1 MIRTTI
7 GLIGLFAIIA
17 AACVAF
23 GAYFSYITLQTAH
36 RKTVE
41 AGFGITAERIATTAQ
56 FAASLG
62 IALPA
67 QTTLA
72 GLLRRES
79 DLEDAVRTLDV
90 TDRDGTVLFSSD
102 PARTGLREAP
112 GLPDAVSRPIE
123 NDLAAAIGYVVV
135 RYDPAAMATGAAA
148 LSEDLRFIALPTLLG
163 AALATIVIGLL
174 LAADLKR
181 AVRRAADPV
190 TWPPAARAAWAS
202 VQTAHGLTPASA
214 ARSPAALP
222 EISRP

>member
-23 GAYFSYITLQTAH
+23 GAYFSFITLQNAH

-41 AGFGITAERIATTAQ
+41 SGFAITAERIATTAQ

-79 DLEDAVRTLDV
+79 DLEDAIRRLDV
-90 TDRDGTVLFSSD
+90 TDKDGTVLFSSD
-102 PARTGLREAP
+102 PARAGVREPAAP
-112 GLPDAVSRPIE
+112 AHAVSRRIE
-123 NDLAAAIGYVVV
+123 NDLAAVIGHVVV
-135 RYDPAAMATGAAA
+135 HYDPAAMAKGAAA

-181 AVRRAADPV
+181 AVRRAADPA
-190 TWPPAARAAWAS
+190 TWPAAARSALAS
-202 VQTAHGLTPASA
+202 VQTVHGQI
-214 ARSPAALP
+214 PAAGARNSSSVP